1 MDEDETEDTSQKNAP
16 AYQRK
21 MDNINLYKEKV
32 KINVSKQEAI
42 QFATYTQKNMIQDC
56 IRNNLEYERQKY
68 VLDSTYDEREK
79 ENKDRRKSEDPF
91 IINISMRKQAIIS
104 RDPDPDGKK
113 WLIKR
118 STLKGNIYMV
128 Y

>member
-1 MDEDETEDTSQKNAP
+1 
-16 AYQRK
+16 
-21 MDNINLYKEKV
+21 
-32 KINVSKQEAI
+32 
-42 QFATYTQKNMIQDC
+42 MIQDC

-91 IINISMRKQAIIS
+91 TINISMRKQAIIS

-113 WLIKR
+113 W
-118 STLKGNIYMV
+118 
-128 Y
+128 